1 MVKLFAVFPRLFS
14 IALRLGVLTRFVA
27 TMIPGAEETATTSH
41 RGRPD
46 EPLTSRV
53 ERERN
58 PFKRFL
64 LILGPGLITGA
75 SDDDPS
81 GIATYTTAGAAHG
94 FATLWTAPLTL
105 PLMAAVQ
112 FICAK
117 IGMVSGRGLAGVLRK
132 HYRPWLIYFSISLLL
147 IANTINAGTD
157 IGAIAA
163 AINLWAPIPAIPLVI
178 FVAVV
183 IVAVQIWGSYKLIVR
198 TFKWLTVS
206 LFAYIVA
213 AFLAR
218 PAWTEVLK
226 ATFIPTLS
234 FDHQYLMTLVAILG
248 TTISPYLFFWQASQE
263 VEEELRM
270 GRTTL
275 REREGATDRELRIAE
290 IDVDA
295 GMLFANVVF
304 YFVILASAATLHVA
318 GKTNIQTASEAAQA
332 LLPLSGR
339 VASMLFSLGLI
350 GSGVLAVPVLTTSS
364 AYATCEAFQWKFGL
378 NEKLGSA
385 PRFYALIVIAT
396 LIGCGLNFYNV
407 PAVTALFWTAV
418 INGVLAPPLLIIIML
433 VSNNKRIMGNRTNG
447 PLTNVLG
454 WAAAAI
460 MTLAA
465 LGMFVTWGK

>member
-1 MVKLFAVFPRLFS
+1 M
-14 IALRLGVLTRFVA
+14 
-27 TMIPGAEETATTSH
+27 EETQTPNRQIKQAD
-41 RGRPD
+41 GAL
-46 EPLTSRV
+46 ESRV

-64 LILGPGLITGA
+64 LVLGPGLITGA

-81 GIATYTTAGAAHG
+81 GIGTYTTAGAALG

-117 IGMVSGRGLAGVLRK
+117 IGMVSGMGLAAVLRK
-132 HYRPWLIYFSISLLL
+132 HYPRWLIYFAISLLI

-163 AINLWAPIPAIPLVI
+163 AINLLTPIPQVVLVI
-178 FVAVV
+178 IISLV
-183 IVAVQIWGSYKLIVR
+183 IVALQFWGSYKLIVS
-198 TFKWLTVS
+198 TFKWLTLS

-218 PAWTEVLK
+218 PHWGEVLK
-226 ATFIPTLS
+226 ATFVPTLRL
-234 FDHQYLMTLVAILG
+234 DHQYLMTLLAILG

-275 REREGATDRELRIAE
+275 AEREGATDRELRIAE

-295 GMLFANVVF
+295 GMFFANIVF
-304 YFVILASAATLHVA
+304 YFVILASAATLHVS
-318 GKTNIQTASEAAQA
+318 GKTTVQTATEAAQA

-339 VASMLFSLGLI
+339 LATILFSLGLI
-350 GSGVLAVPVLTTSS
+350 GSGFLAVPVLTTSS
-364 AYATCEAFQWKFGL
+364 AYATCEAFQWRFGL
-378 NEKLGSA
+378 NEKPRGA
-385 PRFYALIVIAT
+385 PRFYALIGIAT
-396 LIGCGLNFYNV
+396 FIGVLVNFLRI
-407 PAVTALFWTAV
+407 PPVTALFWTAV
-418 INGVLAPPLLIIIML
+418 INGVLAPPLLVIIMF
-433 VSNNKRIMGNRTNG
+433 VSNNKTVMGSRTNG
-447 PLTNVLG
+447 LLTNILG
-454 WAAAAI
+454 WASAAI
-460 MTLAA
+460 MSLAA
-465 LGMFVTWGK
+465 LGMLLTWGK